1 MKKFIVA
8 LFAIA
13 ALTSCSGSAEEKVEN
28 KVDST
33 VVVEAVDTAAVATN
47 TLAVADT
54 IVEEAKK

>member
-1 MKKFIVA
+1 MKKYIVA

-33 VVVEAVDTAAVATN
+33 VVVEVVDTAAVADTV
-47 TLAVADT
+47 AVVDT
-54 IVEEAKK
+54 IVKEAKK